1 MMKHQTVEQLLL
13 VFRLFREGY
22 AAGTPL
28 QKSYQRA
35 VRSVAE
41 RYGVRYQ
48 TIGDGCRR
56 RLMLDRIEE
65 LYDLLTHWVGGD
77 SGPLVKQMKAAS
89 DPSTH
94 DDITEFFEPSGESPA
109 ITSGGDRI
117 PPSEID
123 FETITVRLEEREARM
138 LRALAE
144 IEGISPP
151 RLLSDLASSG
161 IRQKMERLAQSI
173 LRSSEAPVRKYTTCE
188 DILRVLRANEA
199 ELRGLGIE
207 HVSMFGSTAR
217 GDANPTSDLDLVVR
231 LSPDFSSGGLD
242 YFARFEALRARL
254 AEILG
259 LPVDLIEEPV
269 EKVALQQ
276 QIDEDRAVAF

>member
-1 MMKHQTVEQLLL
+1 
-13 VFRLFREGY
+13 
-22 AAGTPL
+22 
-28 QKSYQRA
+28 
-35 VRSVAE
+35 
-41 RYGVRYQ
+41 
-48 TIGDGCRR
+48 
-56 RLMLDRIEE
+56 
-65 LYDLLTHWVGGD
+65 
-77 SGPLVKQMKAAS
+77 
-89 DPSTH
+89 
-94 DDITEFFEPSGESPA
+94 
-109 ITSGGDRI
+109 
-117 PPSEID
+117 
-123 FETITVRLEEREARM
+123 M

-144 IEGISPP
+144 IEGTSPP